1 MPVVNLGWLP
11 ASSALLMA
19 ALLVCVMIALRAND
33 RTRRWESFA
42 REVALVLVLYAAWQ
56 YAGSLNVTGQGGARD
71 AGLWLSSVERSLG
84 WPDEAGWQQAVL
96 DHDWLISLA
105 NSYYIVLHGPA
116 LVVTLAWVLMFRRPG
131 WPFARTTVAL
141 LTGACMLIQYW
152 PVAPP
157 RLIPALGIIDT
168 PARSGVSVYDA
179 IPGANQFS
187 AMPSVH
193 VAWAAAVALIVIVS
207 ARTRWRWLALA
218 HPLITLWVVVV
229 TGNHF
234 TIDGVAA
241 FLLLAVVAGVTVWFP
256 SQRPERLRRRWA
268 VAPPPEPALAPSVR
282 TSAGWHSPPG

>member
-11 ASSALLMA
+11 PGA
-19 ALLVCVMIALRAND
+19 ALTMAVLLLGVMIALRADD
-33 RTRRWESFA
+33 RSRRWGSTA

-56 YAGSLNVTGQGGARD
+56 YATAVNVTGPARARD
-71 AGLWLSSVERSLG
+71 SGLWLANLEQSLG
-84 WPDEAGWQQAVL
+84 WPDEAWLQQAVL

-105 NSYYIVLHGPA
+105 NSYYIVLHGPV
-116 LVVTLAWVLMFRRPG
+116 LVVTLAWVLVFRRRD
-131 WPFARTTVAL
+131 WPFARTSVAL

-157 RLIPALGIIDT
+157 RLIPSLGIVDT
-168 PARSGVSVYDA
+168 PTRSGVSVYDA
-179 IPGANQFS
+179 VPGANQFS
-187 AMPSVH
+187 AMPSIH

-218 HPLITLWVVVV
+218 YPVATLWVTIV

-241 FLLLAVVAGVTVWFP
+241 FVLLAVAAGVTISFP
-256 SQRPERLRRRWA
+256 SQRPERLQRHVAA
-268 VAPPPEPALAPSVR
+268 VRPAAVALAPQV
-282 TSAGWHSPPG
+282 GVD

>member
-11 ASSALLMA
+11 ASTALLMA
-19 ALLVCVMIALRAND
+19 ALLLGAMFALRASE
-33 RTRRWESFA
+33 RTRRWESLA

-71 AGLWLSSVERSLG
+71 AGLWLASVERSLG
-84 WPDEAGWQQAVL
+84 WPDEAWWQQAVL

-116 LVVTLAWVLMFRRPG
+116 LVAALAWVLVFRRPD

-157 RLIPALGIIDT
+157 RLIPSLGIVDT

-207 ARTRWRWLALA
+207 AGTRWRWLALA
-218 HPLITLWVVVV
+218 YPLMTLWVVVI

-241 FLLLAVVAGVTVWFP
+241 IVLLAAVAGVTVWFP
-256 SQRPERLRRRWA
+256 SQRPERLRRRSA
-268 VAPPPEPALAPSVR
+268 VAPPPDPALALPIR